1 MIPEIVAT
9 VAGVGAVAGWVFAY
23 RARGE
28 SRAALAAANEAAD
41 RARLEAARAD
51 AAEARANALASDAAA
66 AAVELKA
73 TRAEVSVVR
82 SVLTRERRE
91 KAALL
96 ADLATRGVPVG
107 PVLVD
112 DAIDRLYPHENDQGR
127 GPGADG
133 DANGTDRSVSDDA
146 PTDPGKPTK
155 TRGQS

>member
-66 AAVELKA
+66 AAGVR
-73 TRAEVSVVR
+73 RAVR
-82 SVLTRERRE
+82 S
-91 KAALL
+91 
-96 ADLATRGVPVG
+96 
-107 PVLVD
+107 
-112 DAIDRLYPHENDQGR
+112 
-127 GPGADG
+127 
-133 DANGTDRSVSDDA
+133 
-146 PTDPGKPTK
+146 DP
-155 TRGQS
+155 